1 MKNKF
6 RNLFCLLI
14 LVAAGTNLGVAQ
26 DEVTVLK
33 SRYPHP
39 QLFQSISNYDF
50 DKSQYQKVEDQNGV
64 ERYVKKS
71 ILERNKL
78 KSTNSAE
85 VENATLTLIFNMP
98 EDGLFIY
105 SIRMYNQDN
114 CFWLDEQE
122 ITDSKLVTEI
132 PKGNFQLLVQ
142 FSIYSDDP
150 IFKGCLEGIIA
161 KENVTINQDTTIT
174 INYADAKNVIYQ
186 EKKLPNGEAFTDG
199 DFDERIDDYINQPNV
214 QSMFGDLH
222 FIDNQYQRE
231 LSRYTLIFPE
241 SNYIDEEGNTYDQ
254 RFRIMISDLSDR
266 YQIIQSHTAYGIDE
280 KQNNFYTV
288 VSEITGVN
296 SSENLACSGI
306 YKTISNGIKPSILGE
321 NTTDY
326 QAVVAGVM
334 YLDEY
339 NNSFREGIL

>member
-161 KENVTINQDTTIT
+161 KENVTINQDTTILE
-174 INYADAKNVIYQ
+174 ILKFLANFHKVEI
-186 EKKLPNGEAFTDG
+186 L
-199 DFDERIDDYINQPNV
+199 
-214 QSMFGDLH
+214 
-222 FIDNQYQRE
+222 FIRQY
-231 LSRYTLIFPE
+231 LI
-241 SNYIDEEGNTYDQ
+241 
-254 RFRIMISDLSDR
+254 LC
-266 YQIIQSHTAYGIDE
+266 
-280 KQNNFYTV
+280 
-288 VSEITGVN
+288 
-296 SSENLACSGI
+296 L
-306 YKTISNGIKPSILGE
+306 ILGE
-321 NTTDY
+321 
-326 QAVVAGVM
+326 M
-334 YLDEY
+334 IF
-339 NNSFREGIL
+339 SKISILN